1 MENGNQY
8 LGRSRDGLGRLARL
22 VDRNGFCSFGLALD
36 SGGCLSMVVNSDIT
50 RII

>member
-1 MENGNQY
+1 MKKKKKKR
-8 LGRSRDGLGRLARL
+8 RSRDGLGRLARL